1 MSRLVDRHVAREL
14 PLESVPLESEKSP
27 ISRSTQTSSSRPRS
41 FSVSSIVSRSS
52 VSRSLRF
59 ALCLMLAISCT
70 RGGSSSGTTP
80 PADPL
85 PILALRER
93 AAANPNDPA
102 LQAELARAELL
113 WPGGESPRVM
123 PAIARAIELSPND
136 PALFVMKGWVHEEH
150 GELSDALDAFVR
162 AVELG
167 RTSDDVYA
175 VLAAEHAIDL
185 LGGLRGGTARYDE
198 RVVPLLE
205 RVVAEPGKLGQPA
218 VQLAAHRLMQH
229 GRRRGDDALV
239 DRVVA
244 RLGCLTSW
252 RAVGPFGPYAL
263 SSFDQRVAA
272 EGAGPLAERYDLGEG
287 VGEDVSFEAEVFGC
301 GVSLVGGEER
311 GSGSTIA
318 ETFVDVTEG
327 GPHLLVIDTP
337 ASFKLSVDGREVAVL
352 DRRAALGPGTTHVPV
367 ELTPGR
373 HEIELKLTMRAAP
386 SMAVY
391 LERPG
396 RLGAGWD
403 PTRGVTLPEPRHEL
417 DRALLALIQLVRGDR
432 LGARETFTPM
442 AREDL
447 PAFGLELWRRII
459 NNDPFMAQ
467 DRQRELGQRLV
478 RKIAELDPAGVYAA
492 LDVAQLEQ
500 GATERSEAI
509 RLVAERWPN
518 VISVQLTWAN
528 LLQQRDQL
536 TEAEAVLQRVRELVP
551 DDCGPIFRLQQLYRE
566 QNRVSEANA
575 LVERVMSCD
584 QSSRAKY
591 DLLFRQRRWDLAK
604 AELQRLEPLMDED
617 DHRELRLGLALA
629 MGDRDEEARVRAA
642 IEEDSPAV
650 SSGRAMREV
659 DLLLAAG
666 RRPQAIAALDRA
678 MESDPDIMV
687 ELRHVRRDLTG
698 RDDLEPFRVNGADV
712 IRRYEES
719 GVRHDDARQVLVFDY
734 MVTRVYPDGSA
745 RHLVHQIL
753 KVQSEESVE
762 ELGQL
767 SLGGQILTLHS
778 IKPDGR
784 RLEPEA
790 IAGLDSIPMSEL
802 AIGDYV
808 EYEFVFGTSPRIDG
822 GFRSAGWSFDS
833 HDQPF
838 AFSQM
843 IALVPADAQL
853 VVEELGGT
861 PPATERREGD
871 LRVLTWTM
879 EHVPARPIEPNA
891 APLPPFRPTL
901 RIAVKPSWPS
911 FFATL
916 REALLDRDLFD
927 PDARRFV
934 QGLVGER
941 TDPQEIV
948 AILHRWVTENVEPAD
963 GFAGYA
969 PSMLAQKR
977 GDRSRVL
984 RYLLKLAGLDARLV
998 VARRFADMEPGP
1010 IPRDELFTSSLVEVV
1025 REGAPSIFV
1034 WADGRYASVS
1044 LIPPAVRG
1052 QEAVEVLG
1060 PGSAEARRVVIPDPG
1075 VESDRHV
1082 ANVELAFEGD
1092 VATVAVQEIFE
1103 GLGAFVW
1110 RNELEQVPAAELQRV
1125 FAEAYVPRVLPG
1137 AEVVGM
1143 EVIGRED
1150 YEAPF
1155 ELRYVA
1161 RVRGLGRVA
1170 GGQRLV
1176 PPLFPTMLARGYASL
1191 PSRTTTQGVGGNAQ
1205 DVTIRVRGVQG
1216 DVATLPDVQL
1226 GNDDVQYARR
1236 TRRDGDAVV
1245 LERRLRLS
1253 PTIVPAAQ
1261 YAPFA
1266 ELMRRITDAETSE
1279 LPIGR

>member
-1 MSRLVDRHVAREL
+1 MSRFIDTLVSRETKL
-14 PLESVPLESEKSP
+14 SSPESAANRSP
-27 ISRSTQTSSSRPRS
+27 ETRSSTSRGSSK
-41 FSVSSIVSRSS
+41 FFFVSRSS
-52 VSRSLRF
+52 VSRSVRL
-59 ALCLMLAISCT
+59 ALCLVLAFSCA
-70 RGGSSSGTTP
+70 RGGSSSGTTTP
-80 PADPL
+80 TDPL
-85 PILALRER
+85 PIFALRER
-93 AAANPNDPA
+93 AAASPNDAA
-102 LQAELARAELL
+102 LQSELARAELL

-123 PAIARAIELSPND
+123 PAIAHAIELSPND
-136 PALFVMKGWVHEEH
+136 AVLFVMKGWVHEEH
-150 GELSDALDAFVR
+150 GELSEALDAFVR
-162 AVELG
+162 AVEIG

-175 VLAAEHAIDL
+175 VLAAENAIDL

-205 RVVAEPGKLGQPA
+205 QVVAEPGKLGQPA
-218 VQLAAHRLMQH
+218 VQLAAQRLMQH
-229 GRRRGDDALV
+229 GRRRGDDAIV

-263 SSFDQRVAA
+263 SSFDQPLPA
-272 EGAGPLAERYDLGEG
+272 EGVGALAERYDLGEG
-287 VGEDVSFEAEVFGC
+287 VGEDETFEAEVFGC

-318 ETFVDVTEG
+318 ETFVEVTEG
-327 GPHLLVIDTP
+327 GAHLLVIDTP

-352 DRRAALGPGTTHVPV
+352 DRRVALHPATSHVPV
-367 ELTPGR
+367 QLAPGR
-373 HEIELKLTMRAAP
+373 HEIELKLTTRSAA
-386 SMAVY
+386 SMAIY

-403 PTRGVTLPEPRHEL
+403 PTRGVQLPEPRHEL
-417 DRALLALIQLVRGDR
+417 DRALLTLVQLVRGDR
-432 LGARETFTPM
+432 LGARETFAPI
-442 AREDL
+442 ASEER
-447 PAFGLELWRRII
+447 PAFGLELWRRVI

-478 RKIAELDPAGVYAA
+478 RKVAELNPAAVYAA

-509 RLVAERWPN
+509 RLVAERWPS
-518 VISVQLTWAN
+518 VIGVQLTWAN

-536 TEAEAVLQRVRELVP
+536 TEAEAVLGRVRELVP
-551 DDCGPIFRLQQLYRE
+551 DDCGPLFRLQQLYRE
-566 QNRVSEANA
+566 QNRVAEANA

-584 QSSRAKY
+584 LSSRAKY

-604 AELQRLEPLMDED
+604 AELARLEPLMDED
-617 DHRELRLGLALA
+617 DHRELLLGLALA
-629 MGDRDEEARVRAA
+629 MGDRTEETRVRTA
-642 IEEDSPAV
+642 IEEDTPA

-687 ELRHVRRDLTG
+687 QLRHVRRDLTG

-734 MVTRVYPDGSA
+734 MVTRVHPDGSA

-784 RLEPEA
+784 RLEPEE
-790 IAGLDSIPMSEL
+790 IAGLDTIPMSEL

-808 EYEFVFGTSPRIDG
+808 EYEYVFGSSPRIDG

-843 IALVPADAQL
+843 IALVPAEAQL

-879 EHVPARPIEPNA
+879 EHVPARPVEPNA
-891 APLPPFRPTL
+891 VPLPPSRPTL
-901 RIAVKPSWPS
+901 RFAVKPSWPS
-911 FFATL
+911 HFATL

-927 PDARRFV
+927 PEAERFV
-934 QGLVGER
+934 RGLVGER
-941 TDPQEIV
+941 RDPQEIV
-948 AILHRWVTENVEPAD
+948 AIVHRWVTENVEPAD
-963 GFAGYA
+963 GFVGYA

-984 RYLLKLAGLDARLV
+984 RYLLTLAGLDARLV

-1025 REGAPSIFV
+1025 RAGAAPIYV

-1060 PGSAEARRVVIPDPG
+1060 PASAEARRVVIPDPG
-1075 VESDRHV
+1075 AESDRHV
-1082 ANVELAFEGD
+1082 ANVEIAFDGD
-1092 VATVAVQEIFE
+1092 VATVAVQEVFE

-1137 AEVVGM
+1137 AEVVGI

-1191 PSRTTTQGVGGNAQ
+1191 PSRTTTQGVGANAQ
-1205 DVTIRVRGVQG
+1205 DVTIRVRGVSG
-1216 DVATLPDVQL
+1216 DVATLPDVHL

-1236 TRRDGDAVV
+1236 TRREGDAVV

-1253 PTIVPAAQ
+1253 PMIVPAAQ

-1279 LPIGR
+1279 LPVGR